1 MWTPKR
7 IVLLVGWIAFFGGA
21 YAGSSFLM
29 GSIDGLPPL
38 PDRYKP
44 IDGLESV
51 VFPVVQR
58 EFGANTKLRL
68 AFGEGSPEVK
78 SRKFKLEIES
88 KGLVLAAQ
96 EVTIEPDGKAK
107 LVPFSVAVFSKDKG
121 EKPANTFPEITTI
134 QADTAYLTFNRPL
147 KSLTD
152 MNDRKIIFGDLTGN
166 IKIINNR
173 GTAERTDDVSLFTQ
187 GMLHYDEAR
196 HHVWTSD
203 PVQILDLRSKPQPT
217 TIDGVGAD
225 LYLTAETA
233 KEAPAAT
240 ATASKSKNKNQ
251 STSGVERVE
260 LRSDVMMH
268 LWVDSKSGLLGPPQD
283 TKPANN
289 NGKAPPQANA
299 VAGNKLKAKEAKPD
313 GKAPAPAVAAA
324 AGKAA
329 PANGAAEKKP
339 DEGEEN
345 AHVVIDTQGPFAY
358 DFKTDK
364 AIFEISKLAGP
375 RPNLVTVDRCN
386 EQTKMSDQ
394 LKCDRLEIQFAR
406 KDATAGST
414 AASSPDKL
422 EIETVKATGN
432 NVVLTSDAEVLE
444 AHGNEFTYNSKTLVS
459 VLKGTPYM
467 DALKEGNEIRAPELH
482 MVNVKGA
489 QNAEA
494 IGEGTMNFWGT
505 AGSKKPQEARWKN
518 KLTYFKE
525 GDKDLLTL
533 YGNAIFLDPEHEQEL
548 KADTLKVL
556 MKPTEAGPANADNSQ
571 KKPSPT
577 QVDAIGS
584 VTANSADMHI
594 HDTDRLILLFKDVA
608 PGSLPPPNAPVKAGV
623 NGKPAE
629 VAANGKPAEAG
640 ANGKPAEATAS
651 NQTGLVG
658 ANGADPNKKPRPVD
672 LKARF
677 VQAQIL
683 RDGARNE
690 LETVYCQG
698 AVRVLQAPEKPGENG
713 VDIRGDTLN
722 LTHRPD
728 GDILTV
734 MGDHAQVQMDQLFIL
749 GPEINMDQTRNDVEV
764 KGMGV
769 MRMLSKQSFDGKE
782 LVKPS
787 ELRVEWEGRMY
798 FDGTQASFFKNVYAT
813 QDTGRMKC
821 EELQVTLDRHVNLK
835 EGNKGEQPAV
845 EKLVC
850 HIQVGL
856 EDTKREGNKIIEF
869 KRISATEVAVDND
882 KESKER
888 IVNASG
894 PGCVRMFQL
903 SSKDDAFDSPQKNPD
918 PKDEKRVPS
927 KTPANAA
934 PSAKSAPGAK
944 GATGAPA
951 DEKEFKL
958 TLIWFTGKMFANN
971 NLGIARFYDKVT
983 VIQVPTEDPNL
994 VIKDGESPPGYMLL
1008 KCERMEVLER
1018 KQANGTT
1025 SQELRAYDKVY
1036 VEGRNYSANCDVLKY
1051 DAGKEQIILEAAI
1064 PGTYAVLYKEKYRG
1078 SQRDK
1083 IEAKKIFYDRITGD
1097 YQAEGSRGTTVSP

>member
-7 IVLLVGWIAFFGGA
+7 IVLLVGWMIFFGSA
-21 YAGSSFLM
+21 YAGSSYLM

-44 IDGLESV
+44 IDGLDSV

-58 EFGANTKLRL
+58 GFGADTKLRQ

-78 SRKFKLEIES
+78 SRKFKLEVEP
-88 KGLVLAAQ
+88 KGIVLAAQ
-96 EVTIEPDGKAK
+96 EVTIEPDGRAK
-107 LVPFSVAVFSKDKG
+107 LVPFSVAVFSKEKG
-121 EKPANTFPEITTI
+121 DKPANTYPEITTI
-134 QADTAYLTFNRPL
+134 QAEKAYLTFDRPL
-147 KSLTD
+147 RSITE
-152 MNDRKIIFGDLTGN
+152 MGNRKITGGEMTGN

-187 GMLHYDEAR
+187 GTLYYDEAR
-196 HHVWTSD
+196 HHIWTSE

-233 KEAPAAT
+233 KETPAAT

-283 TKPANN
+283 AKPANN
-289 NGKAPPQANA
+289 NGKAPPRANA
-299 VAGNKLKAKEAKPD
+299 VAGNKPKAKEDKPAAKTQPPVVAGAV
-313 GKAPAPAVAAA
+313 GKSS
-324 AGKAA
+324 
-329 PANGAAEKKP
+329 PANVATEKKP
-339 DEGEEN
+339 EEAEEN

-406 KDATAGST
+406 KDAAAGST

-422 EIETVKATGN
+422 EIETVKATGK

-467 DALKEGNEIRAPELH
+467 DALKEGNEIRAPELQ

-489 QNAEA
+489 QKAEA

-505 AGSKKPQEARWKN
+505 AGSKKPQEARWKK

-533 YGNAIFLDPEHEQEL
+533 TGNAIFLDPEHEQEL
-548 KADTLKVL
+548 KAETLKVL
-556 MKPTEAGPANADNSQ
+556 MKPADAGPANAANAQ
-571 KKPSPT
+571 KRPSPT
-577 QVDAIGS
+577 QVDAIGA

-594 HDTDRLILLFKDVA
+594 HDTDRLILLFKDVQLA
-608 PGSLPPPNAPVKAGV
+608 ILPPPNAPTKGGT

-629 VAANGKPAEAG
+629 VAANGKPADAG
-640 ANGKPAEATAS
+640 VNGKPAGAT
-651 NQTGLVG
+651 

-672 LKARF
+672 LKAHF

-698 AVRVLQAPEKPGENG
+698 AVRVVQAPEKPGENG

-734 MGDHAQVQMDQLFIL
+734 LGDHAQVQMDQLFIL

-782 LVKPS
+782 LAKPS

-903 SSKDDAFDSPQKNPD
+903 SAKDDAFDSPQKKPDQKD
-918 PKDEKRVPS
+918 PKRSPS
-927 KTPANAA
+927 KTPTN
-934 PSAKSAPGAK
+934 GAK
-944 GATGAPA
+944 GTA
-951 DEKEFKL
+951 EC
-958 TLIWFTGKMFANN
+958 ANRRKRVQTDHD
-971 NLGIARFYDKVT
+971 LVWGQDVCQQQSGHC
-983 VIQVPTEDPNL
+983 QV
-994 VIKDGESPPGYMLL
+994 
-1008 KCERMEVLER
+1008 
-1018 KQANGTT
+1018 
-1025 SQELRAYDKVY
+1025 LR
-1036 VEGRNYSANCDVLKY
+1036 
-1051 DAGKEQIILEAAI
+1051 
-1064 PGTYAVLYKEKYRG
+1064 
-1078 SQRDK
+1078 
-1083 IEAKKIFYDRITGD
+1083 
-1097 YQAEGSRGTTVSP
+1097 